1 MAGLERE
8 YPDLMLLLM
17 MLGAERDDVTLG
29 LTPSSSRL
37 HVRGLSR
44 PLITATHDAREP
56 SSEVCSRSEL
66 LLVTPSSALAV
77 PALDAST
84 PPPAEH

>member
-1 MAGLERE
+1 VAGLERE
-8 YPDLMLLLM
+8 YPDLMLLLL
-17 MLGAERDDVTLG
+17 MLGAERDDVALG

-66 LLVTPSSALAV
+66 LLVTASPALAV
-77 PALDAST
+77 AALHASALH
-84 PPPAEH
+84 PAEH